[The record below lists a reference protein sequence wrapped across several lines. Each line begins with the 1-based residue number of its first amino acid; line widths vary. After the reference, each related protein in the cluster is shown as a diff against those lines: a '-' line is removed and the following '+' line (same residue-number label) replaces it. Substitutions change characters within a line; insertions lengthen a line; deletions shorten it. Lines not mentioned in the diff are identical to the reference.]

1 LKPLLLVVLFGL
13 AARTAHADVQRF
25 AVIVGNDAGHADDQE
40 LAYAESDAE
49 KVYRV
54 LRELGGFDPVDMVLL
69 KGESAETIRSTLISV
84 NDRIRTNAAGNGQSL
99 LFVYYSG
106 HADATAVRAGPSRI
120 ALKELAQLV
129 RGSAATFR
137 LMVLDACRSGALTRL
152 KGGRMIAPFFVPNES
167 TFSGEGLA
175 FLTASAAHED
185 AQESDEIRGSFF
197 THALVS
203 GLLGAADRDADGL
216 VVLDEAYRYAYD
228 ATLRATSRTA
238 YGVQHPTF
246 EYDFKGQGG
255 LVLTAPGVASATRA
269 TLRFPTGIGFLV
281 MRDGSDGPVVAELS
295 AEAKART
302 LSLRPGTYFVR
313 GRRPDVL
320 LEGELS
326 LAASETRTVDL
337 EAMDSVQYARLVRK
351 GGQSPGWAHGLDVG
365 ALVQS
370 YAPAVGSAC
379 VGAIAGYTLELEHL
393 SFSGRL
399 GACRSTFE
407 NEYVQASTAEYEA
420 SVAGMYAW
428 DLPQVTFATGLG
440 LGASLAHQRF
450 GTQGHAPSRTSLA
463 PLLALVVDVTLALH
477 GPLFARFDGRAVSQL
492 TTYETQGTAERE
504 LDVTFALRGSLL
516 VGIYLGQASR

>member
-1 LKPLLLVVLFGL
+1 MKLLPLVVLCAL
-13 AARTAHADVQRF
+13 AASTARADVQRF
-25 AVIVGNDAGHADDQE
+25 AVIVGNDAGHADDTE

-49 KVYRV
+49 KMYRV
-54 LRELGGFDPVDMVLL
+54 LREIGGFDPVDMVLL
-69 KGESAETIRSTLISV
+69 KGERAETIRSTLISL
-84 NDRIRTNAAGNGQSL
+84 NDRIRTSAAGNGQSL

-152 KGGRMIAPFFVPNES
+152 KGGRMIAPFFVPHES
-167 TFSGEGLA
+167 TFIGEGLA
-175 FLTASAAHED
+175 FLSASAAHED

-203 GLLGAADRDADGL
+203 GLLGAADRDGDGL

-255 LVLTAPGVASATRA
+255 LVLTAPGAASGARA
-269 TLRFPTGIGFLV
+269 TLRFPPGIGFLV

-302 LSLRPGTYFVR
+302 LSLRPGSYFIR

-326 LAASETRTVDL
+326 LAAAETRTVDTA
-337 EAMDSVQYARLVRK
+337 AMDSVQYARLVRK
-351 GGQSPGWAHGLDVG
+351 GGQSPAWAHGVDVG

-379 VGAIAGYTLELEHL
+379 VGAIAGYTLELEQL
-393 SFSGRL
+393 SFSARF
-399 GACRSTFE
+399 GACRSTFA
-407 NEYVQASTAEYEA
+407 NERIEASTAEYEA
-420 SVAGMYAW
+420 SLAGLYAF
-428 DLPQVTFATGLG
+428 DLPRVTLAAGLG
-440 LGASLAHQRF
+440 LGAALAHQRF
-450 GTQGHAPSRTSLA
+450 ETEGHAPSRTSLA
-463 PLLALVVDVTLALH
+463 PLLAGVVDITLALH
-477 GPLFARFDGRAVSQL
+477 GPLFVRFDGRAVSQL
-492 TTYETQGTAERE
+492 TTYERSGTAGQQ
-504 LDVTFALRGSLL
+504 LDVTFALRGALL
-516 VGIYLGQASR
+516 VGMYLGQASR